1 MIRKSFARRF
11 ANLSSDVP
19 KRTGERT
26 VSWRPALYPATSRR
40 TSVEIRRGHVYLVDF
55 NPRIKTKP
63 GKLRP
68 AVVLQ
73 SDLVSEAGYPSTVVV
88 PTTTQLVENAG
99 LLRLRLKRGVGG
111 IERESDVLIGQLIA
125 AANESFRQ
133 EVGVLPVA
141 LLRELERRVRIV
153 LEL

>member
-1 MIRKSFARRF
+1 
-11 ANLSSDVP
+11 
-19 KRTGERT
+19 
-26 VSWRPALYPATSRR
+26 
-40 TSVEIRRGHVYLVDF
+40 VEIRRGHLYLVDF
-55 NPRIKTKP
+55 NPRIRTKP

-99 LLRLRLKRGVGG
+99 FLRLRLKRGVAG
-111 IERESDVLIGQLIA
+111 IERDSDMLIGQLIA
-125 AANESFRQ
+125 VANESFRR
-133 EVGVLPVA
+133 EIGALPVA
-141 LLRELERRVRIV
+141 LLQDLERRVRIL